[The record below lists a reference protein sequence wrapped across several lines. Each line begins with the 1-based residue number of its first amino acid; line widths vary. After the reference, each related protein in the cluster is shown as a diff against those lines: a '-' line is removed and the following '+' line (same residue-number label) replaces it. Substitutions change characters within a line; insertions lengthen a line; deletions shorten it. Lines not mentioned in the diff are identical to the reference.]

1 MWRVDARFQGVPGAC
16 PDRGVYSR
24 SCTDPGADRG
34 GQEAKC
40 GDGLQP
46 LEERLGGL
54 STQASEFL
62 TRLPSEVAR
71 FADCDVV
78 LYQAGADPHVNDP
91 LGGWLTTEQL
101 RERDGLVFSGL
112 KALGIPVAWNL
123 AGGYQLDAAGG
134 ISPIL
139 ELHDNTLRECARV
152 YLS

>member
-1 MWRVDARFQGVPGAC
+1 M
-16 PDRGVYSR
+16 
-24 SCTDPGADRG
+24 
-34 GQEAKC
+34 
-40 GDGLQP
+40 
-46 LEERLGGL
+46 
-54 STQASEFL
+54 
-62 TRLPSEVAR
+62 
-71 FADCDVV
+71 V

-139 ELHDNTLRECARV
+139 EIHDNTLRECARV